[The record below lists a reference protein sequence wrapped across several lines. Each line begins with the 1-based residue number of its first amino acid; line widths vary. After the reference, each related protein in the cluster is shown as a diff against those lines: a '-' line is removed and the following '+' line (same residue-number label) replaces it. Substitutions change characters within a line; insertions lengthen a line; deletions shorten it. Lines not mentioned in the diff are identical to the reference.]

1 MAIDFTFP
9 DEVEDARL
17 LVKRFMADVAKPK
30 MAELSARRAS
40 GDEWRTAI
48 HELRQTAR
56 DQGLWAPHM
65 PEEWGGMGLGITAV
79 AAMSAEAVKTNMG
92 PYLINCQAPDEG
104 NMHTLLHFGTDEQKD
119 KWLRGLCEGTMR
131 SCFSMTEPEVAGS
144 DPTQIQTAA
153 VRDGDDWVI
162 NGHKWFTS
170 GAHGATFAIVIA
182 KTDPDAEIAQARNS
196 AFIVP
201 TDTPGF
207 EIVRDISTMGGGGG
221 HPEIRYNDVRVPHAN
236 MLGEQGGGHKLGQVR
251 LGPARLA
258 HCMRWIGTIE
268 QALEMLVDRAQKR
281 YAHGSLLSEKQGI
294 QWMMAESALEL
305 YSSKLMV
312 LHAAYKIENGMDF
325 RAEVSMAKHHV
336 ANTLWKTVDRAL
348 QVHGAL
354 GYSNDSPLAQMLIQA
369 RWSRI
374 ADGSDE
380 VHLMRIADMVM
391 RSYNETGSVNH
402 AVGDLPL

>member
-17 LVKRFMADVAKPK
+17 LVKKFMQETVQPK
-30 MAELSARRAS
+30 MTELRDSKAS
-40 GDEWRTAI
+40 GDTWRTAI
-48 HELRQTAR
+48 KDLRDTAR
-56 DQGLWAPHM
+56 NQGLWNPHM
-65 PEEWGGMGLGITAV
+65 PEEWGGMGMGITAV
-79 AAMSAEAVKTNMG
+79 AAMSAEAVKTPYG

-104 NMHTLLHFGTDEQKD
+104 NMHTMLHFGTEEQKE
-119 KWLRGLCEGTMR
+119 KWLRPLCEGTAR

-144 DPTQIQTAA
+144 DPTQIQTSA
-153 VRDGDDWVI
+153 VKEGDEWVI

-170 GAHGATFAIVIA
+170 GAHGADFAIVIA

-201 TDTPGF
+201 TNTPGF
-207 EIVRDISTMGGGGG
+207 EIVRDVQTMGGGGG
-221 HPEIRYNDVRVPHAN
+221 HPELKYNNVRVPQEN

-258 HCMRWIGTIE
+258 HCMRWIGQIE

-281 YAHGSLLSEKQGI
+281 YSHGSVLSEKQGI

-312 LHAAYKIENGMDF
+312 LHAAYKIENEMDF
-325 RAEVSMAKHHV
+325 RAKCRWRSIMWLTRCGTRSIEPYRSME
-336 ANTLWKTVDRAL
+336 
-348 QVHGAL
+348 
-354 GYSNDSPLAQMLIQA
+354 PLDTRMI
-369 RWSRI
+369 R
-374 ADGSDE
+374 
-380 VHLMRIADMVM
+380 H
-391 RSYNETGSVNH
+391 
-402 AVGDLPL
+402 